1 MKLDRV
7 LPEKKKKIVIGVM
20 FLVLLIL
27 QFLVLLYFGARKSGF
42 HEDEFYSYYSTN
54 KTAGLS
60 VNDRTWLPRD
70 SYRNDFVVLEGEEF
84 RYDVVKMM
92 QSWDVH
98 PPLYYYILHTVCSL
112 FPGVFSK
119 WLGISVNLIAFVP
132 CFLLLAYLVYN
143 SVVTGGGEEEKRKG
157 ILLSFLT
164 CLAWGFS
171 AAVVSGVMFIR
182 MYQWLTL
189 FVLLCACL
197 HIRAIRKNDYGFRFL
212 IPLGITVFLGFL
224 TQYYYIILNS
234 AMPPIP
240 WKDLSF
246 LSLCSINT

>member
-84 RYDVVKMM
+84 RDRK
-92 QSWDVH
+92 
-98 PPLYYYILHTVCSL
+98 
-112 FPGVFSK
+112 
-119 WLGISVNLIAFVP
+119 
-132 CFLLLAYLVYN
+132 
-143 SVVTGGGEEEKRKG
+143 SVV
-157 ILLSFLT
+157 
-164 CLAWGFS
+164 
-171 AAVVSGVMFIR
+171 
-182 MYQWLTL
+182 
-189 FVLLCACL
+189 
-197 HIRAIRKNDYGFRFL
+197 
-212 IPLGITVFLGFL
+212 
-224 TQYYYIILNS
+224 
-234 AMPPIP
+234 
-240 WKDLSF
+240 
-246 LSLCSINT
+246 